1 MTVTVNPKGTE
12 GMAADRVLQDHQH
25 DCRVFVSRQ
34 QTGRS
39 PGCRSEVGLS
49 ATDLQ
54 SARCSSE
61 MELVLEKNLDFLL
74 RPRDDMWW
82 LRKERL
88 LVVKMQDST
97 ARERGGG
104 EIGG

>member
-1 MTVTVNPKGTE
+1 
-12 GMAADRVLQDHQH
+12 
-25 DCRVFVSRQ
+25 
-34 QTGRS
+34 
-39 PGCRSEVGLS
+39 
-49 ATDLQ
+49 
-54 SARCSSE
+54 

-97 ARERGGG
+97 AREREREGGG
-104 EIGG
+104 NRWLNQRQNRHQDTQMRGEKKQKTPNRKRARDKRKKKHNQR

>member
-1 MTVTVNPKGTE
+1 
-12 GMAADRVLQDHQH
+12 
-25 DCRVFVSRQ
+25 
-34 QTGRS
+34 
-39 PGCRSEVGLS
+39 
-49 ATDLQ
+49 
-54 SARCSSE
+54 

-97 ARERGGG
+97 ARERERGGR
-104 EIGG
+104 ESVVKSETEPTPRHPDEGGKKKKKNPKQKKSPR

>member
-1 MTVTVNPKGTE
+1 
-12 GMAADRVLQDHQH
+12 
-25 DCRVFVSRQ
+25 
-34 QTGRS
+34 
-39 PGCRSEVGLS
+39 
-49 ATDLQ
+49 
-54 SARCSSE
+54 

-97 ARERGGG
+97 ARERERGGNRWLNQRQNRHQDTQMR
-104 EIGG
+104 EKKTKKTPKQKKSPR

>member
-1 MTVTVNPKGTE
+1 
-12 GMAADRVLQDHQH
+12 
-25 DCRVFVSRQ
+25 
-34 QTGRS
+34 
-39 PGCRSEVGLS
+39 
-49 ATDLQ
+49 
-54 SARCSSE
+54 

-97 ARERGGG
+97 ARERERGGNRWLNQRQNRHQDTQMRKKKPNRKEP
-104 EIGG
+104 EIRGRKKHNQR